1 MAIVA
6 PIIAEGGVLLADLE
20 AILAGGGLAG
30 AAGRAAGGLLAGFAV
45 SDILNFLKG
54 KPSAK
59 KNVPHFALVDLKNDK
74 VLVFVSRRRAYRF
87 LLRPR
92 RPASRTKIIREVV
105 RER

>member
-1 MAIVA
+1 MAVVIA
-6 PIIAEGGVLLADLE
+6 PILADLE
-20 AILAGGGLAG
+20 AVLAGGGLAG

-54 KPSAK
+54 SPQHK

-74 VLVFVSRRRAYRF
+74 VLVFVSRRRAYRL

-92 RPASRTKIIREVV
+92 RAATRTKVIREIIREAAMP
-105 RER
+105 R